1 MRHLRLSDTA
11 RSDLERIWW
20 YTYERYGMEQAEAY
34 DTLLWQALEDIEE
47 DPGRPTSRPESG
59 MGPGVR
65 SYHISL
71 SRKRSGARIG
81 KPRHVV
87 FYTLE
92 FEDEIFVMRIIKD
105 DMDAPRH
112 FEEVD

>member
-1 MRHLRLSDTA
+1 MRRLRLSEPASNDI
-11 RSDLERIWW
+11 DHIWW
-20 YTYERYGMEQAEAY
+20 YMYDRYGMEQADAY

-47 DPGRPTSRPESG
+47 NPGRPTSRPEPEI
-59 MGPGVR
+59 GPNVR

-71 SRKRSGARIG
+71 SKKRSGTRIG

-92 FEDEIFVMRIIKD
+92 YEDEIFVMRIIKD
-105 DMDAPRH
+105 DMDAQRH
-112 FEEVD
+112 LFDA

>member
-1 MRHLRLSDTA
+1 MRRLRLSEPASNDI
-11 RSDLERIWW
+11 DHIWW
-20 YTYERYGMEQAEAY
+20 YTYDRYGIEQADDY

-47 DPGRPTSRPESG
+47 NPDRSTSRPEPG
-59 MGPGVR
+59 IGPNVR

-71 SRKRSGARIG
+71 SKKRSGTHIG

-92 FEDEIFVMRIIKD
+92 YEDEIFVMRIIKD
-105 DMDAPRH
+105 DMDAQRH
-112 FEEVD
+112 LFDA